1 MKYHITTIENIDNIL
16 KNGLLANQPK
26 NSGLSED
33 GYIYLFD
40 NKSYRDPLT
49 KGIIYVADHVAKN
62 QLLMEHGKLY
72 AMLEIDEDGIKNQL
86 ELDDVGELPSAL
98 GLQWKVKQDKI
109 EGKYINLFGI
119 YKVE

>member
-1 MKYHITTIENIDNIL
+1 MKYHITTIDNIDNIL

-49 KGIIYVADHVAKN
+49 NGVIYVADHVAKN

-72 AMLEIDEDGIKNQL
+72 AMLEIDEDGIQNQL